1 MCVSSL
7 GQDVLEELQGSALQ
21 DGFLLCD
28 GVAVVG
34 ELLLQL
40 LQLRQMLADLL
51 ETLRHRSGPAAG
63 GNRRRRRRRRSNEKQ
78 QFRQIAKQVKMC
90 KI

>member
-1 MCVSSL
+1 MCFSSL

-21 DGFLLCD
+21 DSFLLRD

-40 LQLRQMLADLL
+40 LQFLQVLADLL
-51 ETLRHRSGPAAG
+51 ETLRHRSEPAAG
-63 GNRRRRRRRRSNEKQ
+63 RHRGGGEAMKSNNLDN
-78 QFRQIAKQVKMC
+78 C
-90 KI
+90 KTD